1 MLHTVII
8 LHPALYWSIMFLL
21 IGCLARGWYHLGAT
35 NKMVISQRNYT
46 SFGLRFRPFAQRL
59 DCRIANLRLSARIE
73 SNVRQI
79 VAHLEVSVL

>member
-35 NKMVISQRNYT
+35 NKMVTSQRNYT
-46 SFGLRFRPFAQRL
+46 SFALRFRPFAQRF
-59 DCRIANLRLSARIE
+59 DCRIANLALSAQLESTRTRIAAAIE
-73 SNVRQI
+73 MKIQ
-79 VAHLEVSVL
+79 